1 MGLGKFFGKIFLK
14 DSGKAAATGGKAAK
28 TLNKWA
34 VLGLGVGALQIDA
47 YVNDRTVV
55 ASGIRGAKKFLN
67 VNDNESV
74 ATQIARDVVDG
85 VTTEGE
91 FDNTVSDVKN
101 FISGDNG
108 VSSEGTAGNSKSV
121 LGGLFSGLTNG
132 LKNMMSGLF
141 GGVTSFLGNKGLP
154 LVMLLPAMWL
164 MFGRF
169 GWVGKMGG
177 LLLGAFAASS
187 LLGNSQQQQVARQAV
202 PRVGGGTAQER
213 FNEEMKGQQAQVD
226 NEDLYTIKR

>member
-1 MGLGKFFGKIFLK
+1 MGKKLSSLWGLVKAHPKATLALGTGAYLVGGSRIAGTNAIDF
-14 DSGKAAATGGKAAK
+14 SG
-28 TLNKWA
+28 
-34 VLGLGVGALQIDA
+34 
-47 YVNDRTVV
+47 RTVKGV
-55 ASGIRGAKKFLN
+55 LN
-67 VNDNESV
+67 FNDEESV
-74 ATQIARDVVDG
+74 ATQVGRTAVDFAMG
-85 VTTEGE
+85 DGE
-91 FDNTVSDVKN
+91 YDKTVKDVKG
-101 FISGDNG
+101 FVNG
-108 VSSEGTAGNSKSV
+108 FGQGSAAEGQDAGGGKSV
-121 LGGLFSGLTNG
+121 IGNLLSGITGG

-187 LLGNSQQQQVARQAV
+187 LLGNSQQQQVARQAA
-202 PRVGGGTAQER
+202 PRMGGGTAQER
-213 FNEEMKGQQAQVD
+213 FNEEMKRQQAQMD